1 MPTLPAN
8 RADDP
13 LQAQRTSVEF
23 GSEVTGLLISCDGLE
38 SKNEICEAQSMGMK
52 GKERPT
58 SRIPGKLSIDPLTLE
73 LFVLKGDDF
82 FEKWFK
88 SVHQDYKISKA
99 TRDGAIKIYDAEG
112 QAVAEWAIFAAW
124 PSKLSYSD
132 LDSSSNDAMKL
143 TVTLVYEG
151 FERLQ

>member
-13 LQAQRTSVEF
+13 LQAHRATIEF
-23 GSEVTGLLISCDGLE
+23 GQEIAGLLISCDGLE
-38 SKNEICEAQSMGMK
+38 SKNEIVEARSMGMG
-52 GKERPT
+52 GKERPA
-58 SRIPGKLSIDPLTLE
+58 SRVPGKLSIDPLELQ

-88 SVHQDYKISKA
+88 GIQDGKIKA
-99 TRDGAIKIYDAEG
+99 NTKDGAIKMYDSENA
-112 QAVAEWAIFAAW
+112 QVAEWQIMAAW
-124 PSKLSYSD
+124 PSKLTYSD
-132 LDSSSNDAMKL
+132 LDSSSNDALKL

-151 FERLQ
+151 FERMS